1 MKYSLSA
8 KNLVC
13 RNLEN
18 RAGYCADLLNPKQSK
33 EITGLL
39 RTDSGLLSM
48 RFNRVV
54 SNAVAQPRILQRF
67 VVDYF
72 AERHSPFSLYH
83 CASRQMDDDILA
95 EMGLMSLDPLI
106 AMAAEVKQLAAEPQ
120 SVEGLEIRAVAN
132 AEDLLAYG
140 ALIAEMQ
147 GDARER
153 GQIKKFYQ
161 QISELP
167 EHKYSR
173 LKFYLGLFEGKP
185 VATGNLFS
193 SADALGFYDL
203 ETHAEYR
210 GRGIG
215 TAMFQHLLGEV
226 LHSHHKHTVALVGE
240 DQQDLWLNA
249 GFYAVGEV
257 ARYDFTPERS
267 GAIKLQQRDAGSAD
281 TDGDEGGEDPSD
293 DDRRSA

>member
-39 RTDSGLLSM
+39 RTDSGLLST
-48 RFNRVV
+48 RFNQVV
-54 SNAVAQPRILQRF
+54 SNAVALPRILQRF

-72 AERHSPFSLYH
+72 AERHSPFSLWH
-83 CASRQMDDDILA
+83 CASRPLDEEALK
-95 EMGLMSLDPLI
+95 EMGLVEQPPLI
-106 AMAAEVKQLAAEPQ
+106 AMAAEVKQLATDGKPLAD
-120 SVEGLEIRAVAN
+120 LEIRAVAN
-132 AEDLLAYG
+132 AEDLLSFG
-140 ALIAEMQ
+140 ELIAEIH
-147 GDARER
+147 DSPRER
-153 GQIKKFYQ
+153 AQVKKFYQ
-161 QISELP
+161 HVSTLP

-173 LKFYLGLFEGKP
+173 LKFYLGLFQGQP
-185 VATGNLFS
+185 VATGSLFS

-203 ETHAEYR
+203 GTLPEFR
-210 GRGIG
+210 KRGIG

-226 LHSHHKHTVALVGE
+226 IHSHHKHTVALVDE
-240 DQQDLWLNA
+240 EQQDLWLNA

-257 ARYDFTPERS
+257 TRFDFAPERS
-267 GAIKLQQRDAGSAD
+267 GAHVPNSRQGANGNSPDR
-281 TDGDEGGEDPSD
+281 GGENS
-293 DDRRSA
+293 

>member
-39 RTDSGLLSM
+39 RTDSGLLST
-48 RFNRVV
+48 RFNQVV

-72 AERHSPFSLYH
+72 AERHSPFSLWH
-83 CASRQMDDDILA
+83 CASRPMDDDALA
-95 EMGLMSLDPLI
+95 EMGLLSRDPLI
-106 AMAAEVKQLAAEPQ
+106 AMAAEVKQLAADPHPL
-120 SVEGLEIRAVAN
+120 EGLEIRAVAN
-132 AEDLLAYG
+132 AEELKAYG
-140 ALIAEMQ
+140 QLVAEMQ
-147 GDARER
+147 GDPRES

-161 QISELP
+161 QLSELP

-173 LKFYLGLFEGKP
+173 LKYFIGFFQGKP

-203 ETHAEYR
+203 DTLPEYR

-257 ARYDFTPERS
+257 ARYDFVPERS
-267 GAIKLQQRDAGSAD
+267 GAIRPLQRDESASQD
-281 TDGDEGGEDPSD
+281 TADGDDT
-293 DDRRSA
+293 